1 MQLYPSDCQPAFRIL
16 FHMADR
22 LVGVFVENKLLFT
35 CDGEKGEHVTTGE
48 GSDKRFLGIDV
59 GWVTK
64 ISRRCSRRHGMAAIK
79 APGVIARIFLINEFS
94 AAALPTQSNF
104 MFGHT
109 FVYAARFG
117 TASNPQPSP
126 HKRGSRGRRSA
137 TQWLQRRARPTSLPS
152 FSQIGVGRGTFYP
165 VHVPRSIDGNER

>member
-1 MQLYPSDCQPAFRIL
+1 MPLYPRDCQPAFRIL

-22 LVGVFVENKLLFT
+22 FVRVIVENKLLFR

-59 GWVTK
+59 GWVAQ

-79 APGVIARIFLINEFS
+79 APGMIARIFLVNEFS

-126 HKRGSRGRRSA
+126 HKRGSQGRSCA
-137 TQWLQRRARPTSLPS
+137 TQWLRLRAHPASPPS
-152 FSQIGVGRGTFYP
+152 FNQIGVG
-165 VHVPRSIDGNER
+165 